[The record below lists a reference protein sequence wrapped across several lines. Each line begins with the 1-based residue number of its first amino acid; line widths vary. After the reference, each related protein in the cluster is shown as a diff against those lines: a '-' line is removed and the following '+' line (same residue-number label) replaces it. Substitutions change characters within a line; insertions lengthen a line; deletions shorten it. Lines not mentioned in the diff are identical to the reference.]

1 MKNLKSYTDFVN
13 EAKKTTNGLFK
24 SDVDELLNNY
34 FVKVKNTKYKYKDE
48 YVSEV
53 EFNVIKDD
61 FIIEYKTLNTDFD
74 SEVVLNKRKFVPV
87 LIFVDKNEVLED
99 GKKAFK
105 MIFKVDKED
114 VSDVKIEKVEKK
126 KDAFKE
132 DSDKSLLKK
141 LKSRNTPDYTKEDI
155 MDELKSRGVDFKNP
169 FEFDDDDD
177 KANESIED
185 YDNDDDFLN
194 SPEYFVETYFNG
206 NFSQLRDMLEEFKE
220 DGRMKE
226 LNIYLD
232 EIGNTEIKNW
242 IIENE
247 ESDDIIETPTY
258 EHEDEEYLDSPEYF
272 VETYFNGNF
281 SQLRDMLEE
290 FKEDGRM
297 KELNIYLDEIGN
309 TEIKNWIIE
318 NEESDDIIETPTYEH
333 EDEEYLDSPEY
344 FVETY
349 INGNFSQLRDMLK
362 RFKKIGKI
370 KELNTYLND
379 IDNTKIKNWVI
390 DNIGNNESVLESV
403 KVEETIIKF
412 GSDEWNKKYNI
423 ILEEEKKEKSFE
435 ELVSESLVK
444 KVDNEETL
452 SESFNKIFE
461 ESKPKPIE
469 TIQK

>member
-272 VETYFNGNF
+272 VETY
-281 SQLRDMLEE
+281 
-290 FKEDGRM
+290 
-297 KELNIYLDEIGN
+297 
-309 TEIKNWIIE
+309 
-318 NEESDDIIETPTYEH
+318 
-333 EDEEYLDSPEY
+333 
-344 FVETY
+344 

-469 TIQK
+469 TIQT

>member
-185 YDNDDDFLN
+185 YYNDDDFLN
-194 SPEYFVETYFNG
+194 
-206 NFSQLRDMLEEFKE
+206 
-220 DGRMKE
+220 
-226 LNIYLD
+226 
-232 EIGNTEIKNW
+232 
-242 IIENE
+242 
-247 ESDDIIETPTY
+247 
-258 EHEDEEYLDSPEYF
+258 SPEYF

>member
-272 VETYFNGNF
+272 VETY
-281 SQLRDMLEE
+281 
-290 FKEDGRM
+290 
-297 KELNIYLDEIGN
+297 
-309 TEIKNWIIE
+309 
-318 NEESDDIIETPTYEH
+318 
-333 EDEEYLDSPEY
+333 
-344 FVETY
+344 